1 MTTYQP
7 LFGALTSQITQL
19 HLAVVQDLTRHDR
32 YTIDEY
38 IKVLEADPLAY
49 RCIEI
54 KSLRA
59 QNAFGKYTHGNKDIE
74 EFINRQFD
82 DMQGT
87 LRKLVGQL
95 SSAMPLGFAVA
106 EIIFDNWN
114 ITGFNILDPRRIRF
128 RGSKGNIDEVV
139 YKDGQKEIYIP
150 YWKVIH
156 VINGDVLSFNDKKA
170 YGEAECKKALA
181 YIKLK
186 QAMFADMGVS
196 AKTLATGILF
206 GQADSQQ
213 SVQGYDAT
221 GRPIGKPKSAV
232 DALSEQLGQLENHSH
247 IVTDKSNMVTAL
259 NVPAGEQFWNL
270 GQMLVKTEILRAFGI
285 NDLIFSEGSAVLPT
299 ATLGELHFSVLDATI
314 KNVIDQIRDQLIE
327 KVIKTLVTWHYGKQ
341 NSYGSF
347 ELEVQQDPSQ
357 KAMRFNNMITAISTQ
372 VLDPSDPEV
381 INAIRKDL
389 GLSIKDNQQIEWD
402 NALKEQQQ
410 QQMMQQQPYDG
421 AGGVET
427 ADNMQ
432 QYP

>member
-1 MTTYQP
+1 MGNIYNQN

-19 HLAVVQDLTRHDR
+19 HLGVIQDLIRHDK

-59 QNAFGKYTHGNKDIE
+59 QNAFGKYTNSNNEIKD
-74 EFINRQFD
+74 FINNQFEE
-82 DMQGT
+82 MQGT

-95 SSAMPLGFAVA
+95 SSAMPLGFAIA
-106 EIIFDNWN
+106 EIIFDEWKL
-114 ITGFNILDPRRIRF
+114 IGFNILDPRRIRF
-128 RGSKGNIDEVV
+128 RGSKGKIDQVV

-150 YWKVIH
+150 YWKCIH
-156 VINGDVLSFNDKKA
+156 IINGDILSFNEKKA

-206 GQADSQQ
+206 GQADSNQT
-213 SVQGYDAT
+213 VQPFDSN
-221 GRPIGKPKSAV
+221 GKPINKAKSAV
-232 DALSEQLGQLENHSH
+232 DALADQLAQLENHSY

-285 NDLIFSEGSAVLPT
+285 NDLIFSEGSSTLPT

-314 KNVIDQIRDQLIE
+314 RNIIDQIRDQLIE
-327 KVIKTLVTWHYGKQ
+327 KVIKTLVIWHFGKQ
-341 NSYGSF
+341 KLYGSF
-347 ELEVQQDPSQ
+347 ELEVQQDPQQ
-357 KAMRFNNMITAISTQ
+357 KAMLFNNIVTAVSTQ
-372 VLDPSDPEV
+372 LLDPNDPEV
-381 INAIRKDL
+381 INNVRKYL
-389 GLSIKDNQQIEWD
+389 GLTPKDAQQIEYD
-402 NALKEQQQ
+402 NVIKQQ
-410 QQMMQQQPYDG
+410 QQMEMQQSGGENMEG
-421 AGGVET
+421 A
-427 ADNMQ
+427 
-432 QYP
+432 YP